1 MLYRCIRRRGREKN
15 CFPNKKDGIV
25 QQLKKCRDE
34 IFEIFTLSKNNERQI
49 ENKRSFPCGC
59 ALHWLIIPK
68 QKNYLREDPVGI
80 TLIFD
85 GWTVNNYEQL
95 LGVVLMT
102 SEGRPFVWKAAIL
115 ARKGEHTFK

>member
-1 MLYRCIRRRGREKN
+1 MSPISDLINDYIIETNENSIRVTLRRTANVKINDHFLVDARCI
-15 CFPNKKDGIV
+15 
-25 QQLKKCRDE
+25 E
-34 IFEIFTLSKNNERQI
+34 I
-49 ENKRSFPCGC
+49 
-59 ALHWLIIPK
+59 A
-68 QKNYLREDPVGI
+68 LREDLVGI

-102 SEGRPFVWKAAIL
+102 SEGRPFVWNAAIL